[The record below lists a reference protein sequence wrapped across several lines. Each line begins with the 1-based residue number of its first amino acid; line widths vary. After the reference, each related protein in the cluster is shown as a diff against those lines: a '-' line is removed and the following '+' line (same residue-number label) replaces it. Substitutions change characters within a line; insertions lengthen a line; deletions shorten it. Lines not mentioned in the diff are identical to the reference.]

1 MGILSTSLTDL
12 WSEECG
18 FISFSAMIQSSASVG
33 PDNCCC
39 SSVEYL
45 NLLFY
50 TKIERNLFLNCCMI
64 SNLCL
69 WLFQYYFMTERTLA
83 EINPGDEDF
92 GKHFVAW
99 LFSQPAVAWESQ
111 MVEEHSR
118 FGKKYVSPV
127 VKWKLIR
134 VCVVHPSLV
143 RVKEQR
149 RCGWKKPSWF
159 CVCLARKKCN
169 HRGCSKVQKW
179 MVAKMRKMKVSWEV

>member
-1 MGILSTSLTDL
+1 
-12 WSEECG
+12 
-18 FISFSAMIQSSASVG
+18 MIPSSASVG

-92 GKHFVAW
+92 GKRFVAW

-111 MVEEHSR
+111 MVEEHSL
-118 FGKKYVSPV
+118 GLEKSMCLL
-127 VKWKLIR
+127 WN
-134 VCVVHPSLV
+134 
-143 RVKEQR
+143 E
-149 RCGWKKPSWF
+149 SWF
-159 CVCLARKKCN
+159 GFVLFIPLWYEWKNEEGVAEKSLPGFVFVWPGRSAITEGILRCRSEWWPKWERWKSLGKSNPIAKCY
-169 HRGCSKVQKW
+169 W
-179 MVAKMRKMKVSWEV
+179 